1 MIDWRL
7 ADTAMTERRI
17 AAYFPHHFN
26 ARGTGSYTCLSL
38 CENMRGDGLELEL
51 HVPAS
56 DPDGRRAFTRDALP
70 RYLKPLA
77 YSLDPQATLARRLL
91 RRQFRRALA
100 GADLAYLWAATPEH
114 IYEDVKQAGR
124 PLCVERINC
133 HRLTAVPILDEA
145 YRRAG
150 IAPAHGITDA
160 SVAEEQRKLAAADW
174 IFAPS
179 PFVRRSLIAAGIPAG
194 KVLSTSYGW
203 SPQRSGAPRRERAAK
218 ASVFLFVGT
227 VCIRKGAHLLAE
239 AWAQAAVPGQLEFC
253 GQLLPEIERVSR
265 THLAR
270 PDVRLRGQV
279 TPISSAY
286 AAADVFVFPTL
297 EEGSPLVVMEAMAQ
311 GLPVLTSPMGAGE
324 ILRDGIEGL
333 VLDPYDR
340 DGWVGAIRQLATD
353 SALRERLGDAARRR
367 AQDFTWDK
375 VGARRRELLLA
386 TCADRRPAGH

>member
-17 AAYFPHHFN
+17 AAYFPHHLN

-38 CENMRGDGLELEL
+38 CENMRGNGLELDL

-56 DPDGRRAFTRDALP
+56 DP
-70 RYLKPLA
+70 
-77 YSLDPQATLARRLL
+77 
-91 RRQFRRALA
+91 
-100 GADLAYLWAATPEH
+100 E
-114 IYEDVKQAGR
+114 
-124 PLCVERINC
+124 
-133 HRLTAVPILDEA
+133 
-145 YRRAG
+145 
-150 IAPAHGITDA
+150 
-160 SVAEEQRKLAAADW
+160 AADW

-279 TPISSAY
+279 TTISSAY

-324 ILRDGIEGL
+324 ILRD
-333 VLDPYDR
+333 
-340 DGWVGAIRQLATD
+340 
-353 SALRERLGDAARRR
+353 
-367 AQDFTWDK
+367 
-375 VGARRRELLLA
+375 
-386 TCADRRPAGH
+386 